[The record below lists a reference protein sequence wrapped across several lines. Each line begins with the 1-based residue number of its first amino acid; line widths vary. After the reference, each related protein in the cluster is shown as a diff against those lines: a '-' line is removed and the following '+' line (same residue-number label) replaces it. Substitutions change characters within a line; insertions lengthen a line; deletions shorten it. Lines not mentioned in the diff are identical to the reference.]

1 MLSNIALAV
10 AVAYPSAFGP
20 SGYYD
25 VVSPFVMERFENRA
39 SLTIGAYLG
48 YIEGTFWQYEGWGG
62 ASEVE
67 DFAYGRVGVCYTPSD
82 WFEIFSLL
90 RGIEWWPGASS
101 QSIGGFSDADLGLKI
116 RLFKA
121 GMLTTGIMG
130 VVTLPTG
137 ERQTAPIVIGGDSLG
152 TYAITDSQLIYGG
165 SVLAELD
172 FGKIHDLT
180 AFRLCLNAGYYT
192 GGGYV
197 PAGRI
202 EEREDPLRIGTAF
215 ILSSRYMDYIVE
227 AKYFG
232 RTDMK
237 DKAFVTPA
245 FRFRPFEGVGLSLL
259 GGVNLN
265 TTYYIP
271 ENHYEWNYDVVAGIG
286 LITPLFKTEE
296 LMPGGGVMGKVFDSR
311 TKEPLKAKVKVVEA
325 NMSLESD
332 TNGIIRIKHL
342 PEGIYT
348 LVAEKD
354 GYRKTYSLVNIK
366 RRTQNMVELPMDPAA
381 VLIKG
386 IVIDS
391 LTSGVVEGAKV
402 AFAGPESK
410 EVTSGSSE
418 FELSLKPGA
427 YWVSASKEGYFTK
440 YMDLALYEPKF
451 VKIVI
456 GRPMVREPKLIE
468 TVNFATAS
476 AVLSSEAKAKLDKVG
491 KILKDDPASI
501 IVITGHTDKHGSV
514 FYNELLSEKRAKAV
528 KDYLASKY
536 DIPDERMR
544 VDWYSEFQKAGSS
557 DSGNRRVEIYLL
569 QPVEAEKAKPEEK
582 PKEGQG
588 EKEQPKE
595 GGK

>member
-1 MLSNIALAV
+1 MLYNIALAV

-25 VVSPFVMERFENRA
+25 VISPSVMERFENRA
-39 SLTIGAYLG
+39 SLTVGGYFG
-48 YIEGTFWQYEGWGG
+48 YIGGTFWEYENYGG
-62 ASEVE
+62 ASEEEVI
-67 DFAYGRVGVCYTPSD
+67 YLGRAGVCYTPSD

-90 RGIEWWPGASS
+90 RAIEWYPGAGSDG
-101 QSIGGFSDADLGLKI
+101 IGGFSDADLGMKI

-130 VVTLPTG
+130 VLTLPTG
-137 ERQTAPIVIGGDSLG
+137 ETQTAPIVVGGNNLG
-152 TYAITDSQLIYGG
+152 TFVITDNELIYGG

-180 AFRLCLNAGYYT
+180 AFRIALNAGYYT

-197 PAGRI
+197 PAGGKDTMA
-202 EEREDPLRIGTAF
+202 DPLRLGGAF
-215 ILSSRYMDYIVE
+215 ILSSRYLDYIVE
-227 AKYFG
+227 AKYYG
-232 RTDMK
+232 RTSMK

-245 FRFRPFEGVGLSLL
+245 LRLRPFEGIGLSIL

-265 TTYYIP
+265 TTYYVP
-271 ENHYEWNYDVVAGIG
+271 ENHYEWNYDVVMGIG

-296 LMPGGGVMGKVFDSR
+296 LAPGGGVMGKVFDSR

-325 NMSLESD
+325 NMTLESD
-332 TNGIIRIKHL
+332 TNGIVRIKHL
-342 PEGIYT
+342 PEGVYT

-366 RRTQNMVELPMDPAA
+366 RRSQNMVELPMDPAA
-381 VLIKG
+381 VLVKG

-410 EVTSGSSE
+410 EVTSGAAE
-418 FELSLKPGA
+418 FEVSLKPGA

-440 YMDLALYEPKF
+440 YMDVALYEPKF

-456 GRPMVREPKLIE
+456 GRPMIREPKLIE

-476 AVLSSEAKAKLDKVG
+476 AVLSSSDKAKLDKVG
-491 KILKDDPASI
+491 KMLQEDPAAI
-501 IVITGHTDKHGSV
+501 IVITGHTDRHGSV

-544 VDWYSEFQKAGSS
+544 IDWYSEFQKAGSS

-569 QPVEAEKAKPEEK
+569 KPIEAEKAKPEEK
-582 PKEGQG
+582 PKEGG
-588 EKEQPKE
+588 KEQPKE